1 MSLLKGLKKSIKKW
15 KKQYY
20 NSYIYYSY
28 YHSKIDEKAVYVQ
41 SRGGDDL
48 TGNMLRMVEELSTGK
63 YGDYKIYLF
72 AKKGTVAKIKEL
84 EKNYN
89 LKIHKITTSKI
100 TATKYLEC
108 AKYILTDGGIMN
120 RYVKREGQI
129 FVDTWHGTPL
139 KVMGVENV
147 PEEHHIAN
155 VQHPFMCSD
164 YLIYPNDY
172 MKEKML
178 KAYMIDK
185 IYPGKILLEGYPRN
199 SVFFDKKRKEE
210 LKSKFNISDKEIFV
224 YMPTYRGV
232 FYERKD
238 QEQKDIVAEYLR
250 EIDESLNDN
259 QLLYAKLHPNNH
271 KKINF
276 KKFKHIK
283 AFPKGYETYD
293 ILNMANCLITDYSSV
308 FFDYANTKEKIIIF
322 NYDEE
327 EYLKDRELYFP
338 LSELPF
344 PKVQTVEDLIREMN
358 SPKNYDDSE
367 FLEKYCTYDRANSTE
382 YLCKHI
388 FNGEKVCKEEEIQND
403 KKNILIYGGSMK
415 NNGIT
420 SALLNLLQNVDTEKY
435 NFFLSFRPW
444 EEYVKKNH
452 EEIYKSIPEGIQIFP
467 LRTRLKPTYS
477 EKKLLKE
484 LKDYDK
490 KIEYPEKLKRLFKR
504 ELERY
509 YYNAPF
515 DTVIDFDGYGLEQ
528 TLLFSYYKK
537 NSAIWVHSNMVREME
552 LRGNQSET
560 ALKEAYSNHNIIGV
574 VSPGLIEP
582 TSKISGSTDKIKV
595 VHNFNNDV
603 KIKSDA
609 EEEIFIDKDTLINT
623 NNPEG
628 IEGVLNSKGKKFITI
643 GRFSLE
649 KGHERL
655 LCAFDEFCDE
665 YPDTQLIIIGGMGG
679 YYPKTKRIRKVLKH
693 WKNVT
698 LIKAIPNP
706 MPILKRCDLFI
717 LSSFY
722 EGWPVVI
729 MESATLELP
738 VISTSIPGLEW
749 IEDSNGHL
757 VENSKEGLLQGMQ
770 DYMKGKV
777 KPMQIDSDKYNE
789 NAKNEFYSILE

>member
-1 MSLLKGLKKSIKKW
+1 MSHLKGLKKSIKKW

-28 YHSKIDEKAVYVQ
+28 YHNKIDEKAVYVQ

-48 TGNMLRMVEELSTGK
+48 TGNMLRIVEELSTGK

-89 LKIHKITTSKI
+89 LKIHRITTSKI

-108 AKYILTDGGIMN
+108 SKYILTDGGILN
-120 RYVKREGQI
+120 RYVKRNGQI
-129 FVDTWHGTPL
+129 FVNTWHGTPL
-139 KVMGVENV
+139 KVMGVDNV

-178 KAYMIDK
+178 NAYMIDK

-210 LKSKFNISDKEIFV
+210 MKSKFDIMNKEIFV

-238 QEQKDIVAEYLR
+238 QEQKDIVAECLA
-250 EIDESLNDN
+250 EIDENLNNN
-259 QLLYAKLHPNNH
+259 QIFYAKLHPNNN

-276 KKFKHIK
+276 NKFKHVK

-293 ILNMANCLITDYSSV
+293 ILNMADCLITDYSSV

-358 SPKNYDDSE
+358 SPKDYDDTE
-367 FLEKYCTYDRANSTE
+367 FLEKYCTYDRADSTE
-382 YLCKHI
+382 YICRHI
-388 FNGEKVCKEEEIQND
+388 FNGEKACKEEEIQND

-415 NNGIT
+415 NNEIT
-420 SALLNLLQNVDTEKY
+420 ASLLKLLENADTEKY

-444 EEYVKKNH
+444 EKHIKKNH
-452 EEIYKSIPEGIQIFP
+452 EELFKSIPKGIQIFP
-467 LRTRLKPTYS
+467 LRTRLKPTYG
-477 EKKLLKE
+477 EEKLLKE
-484 LKDYDK
+484 
-490 KIEYPEKLKRLFKR
+490 IEVNAIKHPKKLKRMFER

-515 DTVIDFDGYGLEQ
+515 DTVINYEGYDLEQ
-528 TLLFSYYKK
+528 ALLFSYYKRN
-537 NSAIWVHSNMVREME
+537 NSIWVHKNIFHKN
-552 LRGNQSET
+552 LKNLCKP
-560 ALKEAYSNHNIIGV
+560 ALKEAYSNYDTINVI
-574 VSPGLIEP
+574 SEDLIEP
-582 TSKISGSTDKIKV
+582 TSKISGRDDIQV
-595 VHNFNNDV
+595 ANDFNN
-603 KIKSDA
+603 
-609 EEEIFIDKDTLINT
+609 
-623 NNPEG
+623 
-628 IEGVLNSKGKKFITI
+628 
-643 GRFSLE
+643 
-649 KGHERL
+649 
-655 LCAFDEFCDE
+655 
-665 YPDTQLIIIGGMGG
+665 
-679 YYPKTKRIRKVLKH
+679 
-693 WKNVT
+693 
-698 LIKAIPNP
+698 
-706 MPILKRCDLFI
+706 
-717 LSSFY
+717 
-722 EGWPVVI
+722 
-729 MESATLELP
+729 
-738 VISTSIPGLEW
+738 
-749 IEDSNGHL
+749 
-757 VENSKEGLLQGMQ
+757 
-770 DYMKGKV
+770 
-777 KPMQIDSDKYNE
+777 
-789 NAKNEFYSILE
+789 